1 MPISVSGTLRP
12 FFTQDAIASSVTTMP
27 KPQTP
32 LTDLLFPV
40 AKRKQ
45 KTSPFVAEGDV
56 EDVVGS
62 VPVIRRGGA
71 SFSVDGKST
80 GIKLIEVQPISLNR
94 FATGK
99 ELNDLIALGTTTDVQ
114 AYVNEVLEY
123 LRDKT
128 SQATEI
134 LVRQS
139 LSGKI
144 EYPMATAG
152 SMVERYTVN
161 YGAIKTLADVTI
173 AADDLAKLQIKLE
186 KLYQA
191 QLSTGASGDIRFL
204 AGDAVYEKIVSIIIA
219 AGSIAPVV
227 WTDYGLI
234 LFGKYKIMTMGMTYV
249 LPGTTTAV
257 SVIPTNYIQTVDIT
271 NAGQL
276 FYAALDDL
284 DAKLAPLPFYAKPVK
299 IDDPSGYK
307 IISESKPL
315 PAPAISKMRRQ
326 QFLPA
331 E

>member
-1 MPISVSGTLRP
+1 MPINVSGTLRP
-12 FFTQDAIASSVTTMP
+12 FFTQDAIAEAVASMP

-62 VPVIRRGGA
+62 VPVIRRGAA
-71 SFSVDGKST
+71 SYSVDGKST

-94 FATGK
+94 FVTGK

-114 AYVNEVLEY
+114 AFVNEVIEY

-144 EYPMATAG
+144 EYPMATVG
-152 SMVERYTVN
+152 SVAEKYTVN
-161 YGAIKTLADVTI
+161 FGNIKTLDAVTI
-173 AADDLAKLQIKLE
+173 AADDLAKLQVKLE
-186 KLYQA
+186 KIYQA
-191 QLSTGASGDIRFL
+191 QLATGASGDIRFFC
-204 AGDAVYEKIVSIIIA
+204 GDAVYERIVAIIVA
-219 AGSIAPVV
+219 AGPIAPVV
-227 WTDYGLI
+227 WTETGLT
-234 LFGKYKIMTMGMTYV
+234 LFGKYKIMTMGMTYT
-249 LPGTTTAV
+249 LPGASVAV
-257 SVIPTNYIQTVDIT
+257 SVIPTNFIQTVDIT

-284 DAKLAPLPFYAKPVK
+284 DSKLAPLPFYAKPVK
-299 IDDPSGYK
+299 VDDPSGFK

-331 E
+331 